1 MGTKTL
7 LAATAAGIALGMI
20 MAPEKGTET
29 QKKIGDSFGKLKDK
43 WNDITNLKNIKAE
56 DLRELKEIFK
66 QNIAGLSEDVR
77 KKVLQIIESSRP
89 AKEDIREEMEMKEYP
104 A

>member
-20 MAPEKGTET
+20 MAPEKGTDT
-29 QKKIGDSFGKLKDK
+29 QKKISDSFGKLKDK

-89 AKEDIREEMEMKEYP
+89 AKEEMREQTV
-104 A
+104 